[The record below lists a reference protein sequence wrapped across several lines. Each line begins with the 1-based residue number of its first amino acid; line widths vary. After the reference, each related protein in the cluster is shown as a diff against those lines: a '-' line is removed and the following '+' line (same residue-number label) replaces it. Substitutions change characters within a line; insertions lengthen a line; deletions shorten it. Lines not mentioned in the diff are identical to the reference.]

1 MRSMN
6 MQKLKQVLLGMLL
19 TFFITGYVSAQQ
31 SDFPK
36 RWVTANEV
44 EQQYGSPINK
54 SEPVGNPVISFW
66 EYGNFIVFF
75 ENDSVLHSIRK

>member
-19 TFFITGYVSAQQ
+19 TFFVTGYVSAQQ

-36 RWVTANEV
+36 RWMTVNEV

-54 SEPVGNPVISFW
+54 SEPVAGFQASQ
-66 EYGNFIVFF
+66 
-75 ENDSVLHSIRK
+75 HA